1 MGEIKENDGLELQR
15 TTSIRREDVE
25 KFLIAIQQIA
35 KPFELNKRQRAIVDY
50 DPGSPSVK
58 IRYFT
63 ENEKETAECQG
74 GSPAEKETL
83 AFKNGRPCFIKA

>member
-1 MGEIKENDGLELQR
+1 MDEIKENHGLELQR

-25 KFLIAIQQIA
+25 KFLVAIQQIT

-50 DPGSPSVK
+50 DPESPSVK

-63 ENEKETAECQG
+63 ANE
-74 GSPAEKETL
+74 
-83 AFKNGRPCFIKA
+83 